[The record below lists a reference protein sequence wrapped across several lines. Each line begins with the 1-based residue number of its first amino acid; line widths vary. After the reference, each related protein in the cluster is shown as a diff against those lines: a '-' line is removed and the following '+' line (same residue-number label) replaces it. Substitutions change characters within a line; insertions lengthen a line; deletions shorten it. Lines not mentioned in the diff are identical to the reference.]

1 MCDVLKIL
9 IVGLENTGKT
19 EIAYKICNIK
29 RDEYLQTK
37 GCRVFD
43 TTIGGIS
50 VQLTEVGGALE
61 FRDVWKYYFLD
72 MYGIVFV
79 VDASSI
85 NNIYQSHQ
93 TFKNLMAHDF
103 LIGKP
108 FLIIANKQDLPSSV
122 DCIDICEYLGVELL
136 ANKYRNPCMI
146 EACGN
151 WGSTFDEYDGLQFG
165 VNWLVKTIIA
175 NKQFLVN
182 RINFHRIMLENGPKL
197 FGSHRPYTGVRRK
210 NSKPNIKETHPK
222 TAPPSHRHWLR
233 ENNSNYLSK
242 RNSIVSLGGS
252 RIQAANYAISEST
265 ENTSINAEQLAA
277 IGEIVEHADN
287 VSMNKNHTET
297 IVIIRNR
304 TNEDLTVQDLSLTI
318 HSIDS
323 NKHSIA

>member
-1 MCDVLKIL
+1 MGNYMQKCFSRVQPKNDVLKIL

-50 VQLTEVGGALE
+50 VQLTEVG
-61 FRDVWKYYFLD
+61 
-72 MYGIVFV
+72 
-79 VDASSI
+79 
-85 NNIYQSHQ
+85 
-93 TFKNLMAHDF
+93 
-103 LIGKP
+103 
-108 FLIIANKQDLPSSV
+108 
-122 DCIDICEYLGVELL
+122 GVELL